1 MQVQQERTMSIGALS
16 DNDKAKLQ
24 EMINQGV
31 QAMNDIKIMK
41 EGLNEVISSLSEELD
56 IKKNVLN
63 KAIKVAFKM
72 GENRDELADGR
83 DELDE
88 VEEILLAVG
97 KAKP

>member
-1 MQVQQERTMSIGALS
+1 MSIGALS